1 MLNLIKKSLRVSTS
15 EYDDEINALIAE
27 CKKDLQISGVY
38 YVDEN
43 DSLIKR
49 AIRVYC
55 SAHFG
60 EPTNQSELLEIYDK
74 VKTDLMLNIE
84 YKADYEN

>member
-1 MLNLIKKSLRVSTS
+1 MLSLIKKSLRVSTS
-15 EYDDEINALIAE
+15 EYDDEITALIAE

-38 YVDEN
+38 FVNEDE
-43 DSLIKR
+43 LIKR

-60 EPTNQSELLEIYDK
+60 EPTNQSELLEIYNK
-74 VKTDLMLNIE
+74 VKADLMMNIE
-84 YKADYEN
+84 YKVDYEN

>member
-15 EYDDEINALIAE
+15 EYDDELTALIAE

-38 YVDEN
+38 FVNDDE
-43 DSLIKR
+43 LIKR

-60 EPTNQSELLEIYDK
+60 EPSNQTELLAIYDNIK
-74 VKTDLMLNIE
+74 RNLMLNIE
-84 YKADYEN
+84 YKVDE

>member
-1 MLNLIKKSLRVSTS
+1 MLSLIKKSLRVSTS
-15 EYDDEINALIAE
+15 EYDDEITALIAE

-38 YVDEN
+38 FVNEDE
-43 DSLIKR
+43 LIKR

-74 VKTDLMLNIE
+74 VKADLMMNIE
-84 YKADYEN
+84 YKGQL